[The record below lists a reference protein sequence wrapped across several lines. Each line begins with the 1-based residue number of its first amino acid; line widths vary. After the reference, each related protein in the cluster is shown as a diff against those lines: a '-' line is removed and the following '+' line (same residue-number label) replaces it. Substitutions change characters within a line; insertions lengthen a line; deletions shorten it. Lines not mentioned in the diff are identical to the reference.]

1 MLNSEPTAIIET
13 RLAHGMHRTATSLL
27 VEAAGRSTVPSAAL
41 AELRDF
47 LVANLHHHHESEDEL
62 LWPMITAVEPGAAD
76 GLAALGAEHVQ
87 LDAVLDALG
96 EVEICDGVDRA
107 ALREAATAVR
117 DLVHRHLEKEEPLLF
132 PALRDHVSPEAWA
145 DFSQK
150 VITTSPTEAAHLM
163 VGFFDEVGTPEE
175 VELALSGLPEAA
187 RQFVPMMRTQ
197 AQAGLAALRA

>member
-1 MLNSEPTAIIET
+1 MAIIET

-27 VEAAGRSTVPSAAL
+27 VEATGRPTVPSTAL

-47 LVANLHHHHESEDEL
+47 LVANLHHHHESEDGL

-96 EVEICDGVDRA
+96 EVEIRDGVDRA
-107 ALREAATAVR
+107 ALREAAMAVR

-150 VITTSPTEAAHLM
+150 VIATSPTEAAHLM

-175 VELALSGLPEAA
+175 VESVLSALPEPA

-197 AQAGLAALRA
+197 AQAGLAVLRA